1 MSLFLR
7 APDRQSV
14 SLSALT
20 DIPAVP
26 QITHF
31 TSLFFFWLIMLFHSD
46 ILGRSCQSP
55 APDEQAESGAAI
67 HKSSVLPQQAEN
79 PSRVCTEIQ
88 GI

>member
-31 TSLFFFWLIMLFHSD
+31 TSLFFFWLIMLFLSD

-55 APDEQAESGAAI
+55 APDEQAESGATI